1 MFQISDIPHLYLW
14 TRTWEGISEYLSELK
29 KKNNKGNEGLTNPHK
44 YYRDMK
50 RKTEFYFKV
59 SEEYSKLE
67 QKLGSELLLDEIFI
81 NIEINE
87 LTKVIKAIAVR
98 NNIDINL

>member
-1 MFQISDIPHLYLW
+1 
-14 TRTWEGISEYLSELK
+14 
-29 KKNNKGNEGLTNPHK
+29 
-44 YYRDMK
+44 MK
-50 RKTEFYFKV
+50 QKTDFYIKV
-59 SEEYSKLE
+59 CEEYSKLE

-87 LTKVIKAIAVR
+87 LARVIKAIAIR

>member
-1 MFQISDIPHLYLW
+1 MVL
-14 TRTWEGISEYLSELK
+14 TKLSSVLTKLK
-29 KKNNKGNEGLTNPHK
+29 NKGNEGLTTPHK

-50 RKTEFYFKV
+50 RKTDFYFKV

>member
-1 MFQISDIPHLYLW
+1 
-14 TRTWEGISEYLSELK
+14 
-29 KKNNKGNEGLTNPHK
+29 
-44 YYRDMK
+44 MK
-50 RKTEFYFKV
+50 RKTDFYLKV

-67 QKLGSELLLDEIFI
+67 QKLGSELLLDEIYI

-87 LTKVIKAIAVR
+87 LVKVIKAIAIR

>member
-1 MFQISDIPHLYLW
+1 M
-14 TRTWEGISEYLSELK
+14 
-29 KKNNKGNEGLTNPHK
+29 NKGNEGLTNPRK
-44 YYRDMK
+44 CYRKMK
-50 RKTEFYFKV
+50 QKTEFYIKV

-67 QKLGSELLLDEIFI
+67 QKLGSELLLDEIYI

-87 LTKVIKAIAVR
+87 LARVIKAIAVR

>member
-1 MFQISDIPHLYLW
+1 M
-14 TRTWEGISEYLSELK
+14 K
-29 KKNNKGNEGLTNPHK
+29 HK
-44 YYRDMK
+44 TD
-50 RKTEFYFKV
+50 FYFKV

-87 LTKVIKAIAVR
+87 LAKVIKAIAVR
-98 NNIDINL
+98 NDIDINL